1 MKKSF
6 LTVVFATL
14 SVSSF
19 AIFANTINFQGELT
33 TNSCAVAINGAADPV
48 VLLPSVPT
56 AQLSAANNK
65 AGKTDFTIAVTG
77 CVATPAP
84 KIRFVASNF
93 STAGNLVDP
102 AKPTNPVKLQLLDTA
117 GTAIA
122 LTGGIY
128 TTPTAITL
136 TGTPP
141 NAAYTGTY
149 GVQYFA
155 ETTGA
160 AAGAINGS
168 VQYSLAY
175 Q

>member
-6 LTVVFATL
+6 LAVMCAAL

-19 AIFANTINFQGELT
+19 ATLANTINFQGELT
-33 TNSCAVAINGAADPV
+33 TASCAVAINGATDPV
-48 VLLPSVPT
+48 VLLPTVPT
-56 AQLSAANNK
+56 SQLSAATNK

-77 CVATPAP
+77 CSATPAP
-84 KIRFVASNF
+84 KIRFVSSNF

-117 GTAIA
+117 GTAMA
-122 LTGGIY
+122 LTSGSF
-128 TTPTAITL
+128 TTPTVTL
-136 TGTPP
+136 TGTGS
-141 NAAYTGTY
+141 AMSYTGKY
-149 GVQYFA
+149 SVQYIA
-155 ETTGA
+155 EATGA

-168 VQYSLAY
+168 VQYALAY